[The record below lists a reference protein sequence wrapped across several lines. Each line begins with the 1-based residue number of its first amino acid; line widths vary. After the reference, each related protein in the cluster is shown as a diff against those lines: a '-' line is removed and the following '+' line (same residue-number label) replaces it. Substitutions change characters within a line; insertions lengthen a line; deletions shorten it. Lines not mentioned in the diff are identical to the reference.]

1 MPNPSS
7 AASIRTHLGPYL
19 GWAAWEGMLGVLGS
33 LSLQRPLLP
42 SHPSWHVMPGTVVY
56 PLPVEAASHQP
67 LQPGLGP
74 MHPLSS
80 QEHLSSPYKAPQD
93 SSPAF
98 EARNSTIGPSVLRDP
113 PAGGPL
119 GTSRRPL
126 SRCGAQA
133 SGCGP
138 GWSPLTPSPSQ
149 PAGSPGVR
157 TEPTIYLTA
166 WCLRPRDT
174 REPPNPSP
182 RLLRA

>member
-1 MPNPSS
+1 
-7 AASIRTHLGPYL
+7 
-19 GWAAWEGMLGVLGS
+19 MLGILGS

-42 SHPSWHVMPGTVVY
+42 SHPSWHIMPGTVVY
-56 PLPVEAASHQP
+56 PLPVEATSHQP
-67 LQPGLGP
+67 LQPRLAHAPVVLPGTLVQ
-74 MHPLSS
+74 SI
-80 QEHLSSPYKAPQD
+80 QSSPRLFPSLGGQ
-93 SSPAF
+93 
-98 EARNSTIGPSVLRDP
+98 ELHHRSTVLRDP

-182 RLLRA
+182 QLLRA